1 MQHDSNKSNIKLVD
15 IITGLD
21 FQSEETSTYLNK
33 ETGEVFFIMSQ
44 AFNVVEEEDDS
55 YISMYDLD
63 EKQIETARDILKD
76 EEGIKY
82 IPLPSE
88 FDVHEWEIMK
98 NFCYSVEDDKKSRS
112 LLKAIHGRGAFR
124 CFKDSVSRFVM
135 DDQWYDFRNLEIK
148 KIAIEW
154 CEENSIKYI

>member
-98 NFCYSVEDDKKSRS
+98 N
-112 LLKAIHGRGAFR
+112 
-124 CFKDSVSRFVM
+124 
-135 DDQWYDFRNLEIK
+135 
-148 KIAIEW
+148 
-154 CEENSIKYI
+154 